1 MIYSEPTHPSRTEE
15 RADINQPTPEP
26 EIVRIADLLNASDE
40 KAETPRLA
48 VIRETPSAADS
59 QDGITARAKVPSWDE
74 IMFGRKAEESND
86 EN

>member
-1 MIYSEPTHPSRTEE
+1 MIYAEPTHPSRAEE
-15 RADINQPTPEP
+15 RAPQSEAKPEP
-26 EIVRIADLLNASDE
+26 EVVRIADLLNAADE

-74 IMFGRKAEESND
+74 IMFGRKTEESND
-86 EN
+86 ES

>member
-1 MIYSEPTHPSRTEE
+1 MIYAEPSHPSRLEDRPTETP
-15 RADINQPTPEP
+15 ATPEP

>member
-1 MIYSEPTHPSRTEE
+1 MIYSEPSHPSRLEE
-15 RADINQPTPEP
+15 VAPEP
-26 EIVRIADLLNASDE
+26 EIVRIADLLNAPEE

-74 IMFGRKAEESND
+74 IMFGRKSEEPTEEDN
-86 EN
+86 